1 MIPFIRAFPSGE
13 KRLQEI
19 ERPAEIQALASKF
32 IAYGGRYLVAIHSDE
47 KVELV
52 AALGDAD
59 GIRKIAEE
67 TTPNGPE
74 MIDAVDRL
82 VKASVEGLDTV
93 Q

>member
-19 ERPAEIQALASKF
+19 DRPAEIQVLANRF
-32 IAYGGRYLVAIHSDE
+32 IAHGGRYLVAIHSDE

-52 AALGDAD
+52 AALGTSD
-59 GIRKIAEE
+59 GIRKVASE